1 MLESGKVL
9 GEGSQKVLFLVGSIE
24 EFAATKLKSSQA

>member
-9 GEGSQKVLFLVGSIE
+9 GEGSYKALVLVRSIE